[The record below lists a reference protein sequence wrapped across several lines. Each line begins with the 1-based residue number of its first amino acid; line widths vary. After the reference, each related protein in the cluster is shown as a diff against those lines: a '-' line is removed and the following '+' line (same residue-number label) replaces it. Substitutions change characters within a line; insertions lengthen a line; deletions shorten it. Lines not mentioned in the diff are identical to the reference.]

1 MTKAIPNKGV
11 KKLRQFMKK
20 NDKNQNEISY
30 MVDISPEHASRV
42 MSGKYKPS
50 LELAVKFKKA
60 CGIPPEAWLDE
71 LEA

>member
-1 MTKAIPNKGV
+1 
-11 KKLRQFMKK
+11 MKK

-60 CGIPPEAWLDE
+60 CSIPPEAWLDE